1 MLRIFE
7 KGQDSSHFVPLGK
20 GNAKRL
26 LFNVEELVLKHSP
39 TQFSRTFR
47 EGDKIFII
55 QLGSNVHCMFLLIS
69 ELIQGWLKG
78 SIVISEGKLGRGW
91 RGFGL
96 HLRKTLEASL
106 LQLGHPKNQKGDLKQ
121 LALVMVVGRPNN
133 YGIVNKG
140 MEKILEFQIS
150 KVKIPMEITTI
161 FAMFILGK
169 RRLGL
174 G

>member
-1 MLRIFE
+1 M
-7 KGQDSSHFVPLGK
+7 
-20 GNAKRL
+20 
-26 LFNVEELVLKHSP
+26 
-39 TQFSRTFR
+39 
-47 EGDKIFII
+47 
-55 QLGSNVHCMFLLIS
+55 
-69 ELIQGWLKG
+69 
-78 SIVISEGKLGRGW
+78 
-91 RGFGL
+91 
-96 HLRKTLEASL
+96 RKTLEASL
-106 LQLGHPKNQKGDLKQ
+106 LQLGHPKKQKGDLKQ
-121 LALVMVVGRPNN
+121 LALVMVVGRRNN

>member
-78 SIVISEGKLGRGW
+78 SIVISEGKLGRG
-91 RGFGL
+91 
-96 HLRKTLEASL
+96 
-106 LQLGHPKNQKGDLKQ
+106 
-121 LALVMVVGRPNN
+121 
-133 YGIVNKG
+133 
-140 MEKILEFQIS
+140 
-150 KVKIPMEITTI
+150 
-161 FAMFILGK
+161 
-169 RRLGL
+169 
-174 G
+174 